1 MPGGVGAFKHDL
13 AVKLHSIRRAAQ
25 QLCAQFAD
33 LFPQLHGALLSG
45 LAGDIGGAGS
55 IGAGIVG
62 RRIRIRAKD
71 GNVIQRAIQH
81 LGGDL
86 RQRGVAAGA
95 HIGSADHQG
104 IEPVIVQFEGSAAHV
119 HAGDAGALHCHTHA
133 HGTDLTVAHIP
144 GRILVL
150 PVDHLAHLEHAP
162 VQCAAGIY
170 RAVIGGHHIA
180 LLHGVLQAQCNGVHV
195 QLVCQL
201 VDRRFHRK
209 QTLRSTIAAVCTSRH
224 MVSIYHIA
232 DKAEGLGLAVQRD
245 GFVTR
250 QTHSS
255 GAMLTVSA
263 GVGQSVQVD
272 ALHDA
277 VSGSAQTDVHFHLMA
292 RRRSRLAFYAAE
304 DELGRLFGHPRH
316 KGRVHLADGG
326 LFCTKA
332 AADAGLGDTHHGF
345 GNVQCISNVAAGVEN
360 DLGRTEHIQPPVSI
374 NGAIGAEGFHHGLLA
389 GLGVVHMVDDHITS
403 GQHSVN
409 IAAAARIVG
418 AEVALVVGTHGGKA
432 FPVVLRVHKDGV
444 ILCGVEIQNSF
455 QHLVVYFDKL
465 ERLIYALFIFTGYD
479 SHHISHKAD
488 VAVDKQ
494 TVVGAGLRVGLAGL
508 CVAAG
513 ILRHILPSEDGFDA
527 GHLFGNSGVDAADD
541 GVCMGRA
548 QQLDDQ
554 AVLRDDIIHINRL
567 AGDQLHRVFFAERF
581 VDGFHCAPSFC
592 FFHARKFMMPRS
604 WPS

>member
-1 MPGGVGAFKHDL
+1 M
-13 AVKLHSIRRAAQ
+13 
-25 QLCAQFAD
+25 
-33 LFPQLHGALLSG
+33 
-45 LAGDIGGAGS
+45 
-55 IGAGIVG
+55 
-62 RRIRIRAKD
+62 
-71 GNVIQRAIQH
+71 
-81 LGGDL
+81 
-86 RQRGVAAGA
+86 
-95 HIGSADHQG
+95 
-104 IEPVIVQFEGSAAHV
+104 
-119 HAGDAGALHCHTHA
+119 
-133 HGTDLTVAHIP
+133 
-144 GRILVL
+144 
-150 PVDHLAHLEHAP
+150 
-162 VQCAAGIY
+162 
-170 RAVIGGHHIA
+170 
-180 LLHGVLQAQCNGVHV
+180 
-195 QLVCQL
+195 VC
-201 VDRRFHRK
+201 
-209 QTLRSTIAAVCTSRH
+209 
-224 MVSIYHIA
+224 IYHIA

-255 GAMLTVSA
+255 GAMLAVSA

-277 VSGSAQTDVHFHLMA
+277 VSGSAQTDVHLHLVA
-292 RRRSRLAFYAAE
+292 RRRGRLAFHPAE
-304 DELGRLFGHPRH
+304 DELGRLFGHPCH

-332 AADAGLGDTHHGF
+332 AADAGLGDTHHGLW
-345 GNVQCISNVAAGVEN
+345 NVQCIGDVAAGMEH
-360 DLGRTEHIQPPVSI
+360 DLGRAEHIQPPISI
-374 NGAIGAEGFHHGLLA
+374 NGTIGAEGLHHGLLA
-389 GLGVVHMVDDHITS
+389 GLGVVHMVDDHIAP
-403 GQHSVN
+403 GQHIVDIT
-409 IAAAARIVG
+409 IAAFIMS
-418 AEVALVVGTHGGKA
+418 AEVALIVGTHGGKA
-432 FPVVLRVHKDGV
+432 LPVVLRVHKDGV

-488 VAVDKQ
+488 VAVDQQ

>member
-1 MPGGVGAFKHDL
+1 M
-13 AVKLHSIRRAAQ
+13 
-25 QLCAQFAD
+25 
-33 LFPQLHGALLSG
+33 
-45 LAGDIGGAGS
+45 
-55 IGAGIVG
+55 
-62 RRIRIRAKD
+62 
-71 GNVIQRAIQH
+71 
-81 LGGDL
+81 
-86 RQRGVAAGA
+86 
-95 HIGSADHQG
+95 
-104 IEPVIVQFEGSAAHV
+104 
-119 HAGDAGALHCHTHA
+119 
-133 HGTDLTVAHIP
+133 
-144 GRILVL
+144 L

-170 RAVIGGHHIA
+170 RAVIGGHHIT

-332 AADAGLGDTHHGF
+332 AADAGLGDTHHGLW
-345 GNVQCISNVAAGVEN
+345 NVQCIGDVAAGMEH
-360 DLGRTEHIQPPVSI
+360 DLGRAEHIQPPVSI
-374 NGAIGAEGFHHGLLA
+374 NGAIGAEGLHHSLLA

-488 VAVDKQ
+488 VAVDQQ

>member
-1 MPGGVGAFKHDL
+1 M
-13 AVKLHSIRRAAQ
+13 
-25 QLCAQFAD
+25 
-33 LFPQLHGALLSG
+33 
-45 LAGDIGGAGS
+45 
-55 IGAGIVG
+55 
-62 RRIRIRAKD
+62 
-71 GNVIQRAIQH
+71 
-81 LGGDL
+81 
-86 RQRGVAAGA
+86 
-95 HIGSADHQG
+95 
-104 IEPVIVQFEGSAAHV
+104 
-119 HAGDAGALHCHTHA
+119 
-133 HGTDLTVAHIP
+133 
-144 GRILVL
+144 
-150 PVDHLAHLEHAP
+150 
-162 VQCAAGIY
+162 
-170 RAVIGGHHIA
+170 
-180 LLHGVLQAQCNGVHV
+180 
-195 QLVCQL
+195 CQL

-224 MVSIYHIA
+224 VVGIYHIT

-255 GAMLTVSA
+255 GAMLAVSA

-277 VSGSAQTDVHFHLMA
+277 VSGSAQTDVHLHLVA
-292 RRRSRLAFYAAE
+292 RRRGRLAFHPAE

-345 GNVQCISNVAAGVEN
+345 GNVQCIGNVAAGVEN

-374 NGAIGAEGFHHGLLA
+374 NGAIGAEGLHHSLLA

-465 ERLIYALFIFTGYD
+465 ERLVHALFIFTGYD